1 MKVGIGILLALL
13 MAQAGAA
20 SAGGWQGRRGEFYA
34 QQDQGRRY
42 VPDRQRNTD
51 RPERRERYERPQ
63 RLSDEDR
70 RNLHRDLD
78 KARREIYRPRRDR

>member
-13 MAQAGAA
+13 MIQAGAA
-20 SAGGWQGRRGEFYA
+20 TAGGWHGRRGEFYA
-34 QQDQGRRY
+34 QQDQGRRA